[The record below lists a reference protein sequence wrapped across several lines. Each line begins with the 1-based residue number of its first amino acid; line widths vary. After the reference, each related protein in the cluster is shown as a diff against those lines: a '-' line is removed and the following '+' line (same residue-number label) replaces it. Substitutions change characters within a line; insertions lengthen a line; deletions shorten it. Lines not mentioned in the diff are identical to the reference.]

1 MQVHRSNRLLPVL
14 GIAMFAIFVLVMQRS
29 CGSDDGDSVLLEA
42 VPSVPAPDADTPE
55 DTITT
60 LTANVAAMT
69 RELKRLQ
76 SDNAELRDDN
86 RELLRQRDHLEEQMA
101 TRIAAE
107 IKRLNES
114 SGAADNEAIGVLN
127 RRIDTIAE
135 SLARTRVA
143 TDSSDLPIGFGFD
156 ASTTNTEI
164 VWIEPLDAGGATGS
178 VLPNIKPGI
187 GANRDEPEEDPVRPK
202 ITVPRNA
209 TLIGATA
216 MTAML
221 GRVPIRGEVR
231 DPMPF
236 KVLTGAENLAANGY
250 SVPGVAGMVWTGTAI
265 GDWTLS
271 CVSGELHSVTFV
283 FADGSIRTVSSDEQ
297 RGQDGNTRRNLGWV
311 SDAQGV
317 PCVSG
322 ARKSNAA
329 QALGQRIGVK
339 AVEAAADAAA
349 AAQTN
354 TVIRDTGA
362 VSTAVDGDLG
372 AFVLGR
378 SVADGSAEVAQWLAE
393 RQAQSFDAVF
403 VPAGA
408 DLVIHVD
415 RELAIDLDPNARKLH
430 YAADSRTAPL
440 KPLD

>member
-1 MQVHRSNRLLPVL
+1 
-14 GIAMFAIFVLVMQRS
+14 
-29 CGSDDGDSVLLEA
+29 
-42 VPSVPAPDADTPE
+42 
-55 DTITT
+55 
-60 LTANVAAMT
+60 
-69 RELKRLQ
+69 
-76 SDNAELRDDN
+76 
-86 RELLRQRDHLEEQMA
+86 
-101 TRIAAE
+101 
-107 IKRLNES
+107 
-114 SGAADNEAIGVLN
+114 
-127 RRIDTIAE
+127 
-135 SLARTRVA
+135 
-143 TDSSDLPIGFGFD
+143 
-156 ASTTNTEI
+156 
-164 VWIEPLDAGGATGS
+164 

-339 AVEAAADAAA
+339 AVEAATDAAA